1 MRALS
6 MLEWWLM
13 LHAMLL
19 LPAVALSLWV
29 VEYNKTKSIFS
40 HFIYDI
46 SGQKEPD
53 PTEIEKACVIAR
65 MVTVA
70 SRHGPYRANCLKQS
84 MVLWWMLARYEISSE
99 IKFGVQ
105 KNTDESFGAHAWV
118 ECYGMNMSDTEKEQQ
133 SFLAFNN

>member
-1 MRALS
+1 MF
-6 MLEWWLM
+6 EWWLM
-13 LHAMLL
+13 LVAMLL
-19 LPAVALSLWV
+19 LPVVAMSLRIF
-29 VEYNKTKSIFS
+29 EYNKTKNIFS
-40 HFIYDI
+40 HFISDI
-46 SGQKEPD
+46 SGQKEPV
-53 PTEIEKACVIAR
+53 PTDLEKASVIAR

-84 MVLWWMLARYEISSE
+84 MVLWWMLARHGILSE